1 MLRSSELVSTRL
13 PRNLIRALPAAL
25 SLLGL
30 LAGGAAAAVSISG
43 SIPLGTGKFVI
54 SEDLTFKITTTG
66 NVRFVNFDEWV
77 ASNDGDATF
86 LALLPDQ
93 LVISVNGQLDVS
105 YSGMKLADGNWTGG
119 DVTANDFYFFSDG
132 IIPVTAGDT
141 LTVRSG
147 TWSIPASPGFPA
159 SAAKVFVGNAYLST
173 GTGMGEMVSEITAIP
188 EPTTAI
194 LAGLGALGMALNRRR
209 KC

>member
-1 MLRSSELVSTRL
+1 M
-13 PRNLIRALPAAL
+13 AAAVA
-25 SLLGL
+25 LLGL
-30 LAGGAAAAVSISG
+30 LSGRANAAVSISG

-86 LALLPDQ
+86 LALLPGQ

-105 YSGMKLADGNWTGG
+105 YGGMKLCDGNWTGG
-119 DVTANDFYFFSDG
+119 NVTANDFYFFSDG

-147 TWSIPASPGFPA
+147 SWSIPASPGFPA
-159 SAAKVFVGNAYLST
+159 GAAKVFVGNAYLSIGT
-173 GTGMGEMVSEITAIP
+173 GTGARISEITAVP

-194 LAGLGALGMALNRRR
+194 LAGLGALGMALDRRR
-209 KC
+209 KGG